1 MLRGRTGTNTQSKAK
16 PKSRASSSTPKAKSR
31 ASSST
36 PQSKQAEKSKQQDPE
51 QGSSDAAAQAEGNSA
66 VIEGKGVL
74 TKLVAA
80 TGGIIWTKALTLKD
94 IGEYIKEG
102 LSHSST
108 LGQLA
113 CHDGTDQTEVM
124 NLVSNLEKET
134 VRLQSVKNLIE
145 TMRKNNIA
153 AKVLTPVFK
162 TDMIQAAQYFDVDTL
177 IDMLKF
183 LCNKLHDSSVPDL
196 VKFTNMN
203 ESPQTDI
210 AINFG
215 DIGQAMHHPNPVLW
229 QRPFLHTQR
238 EFVNKYFDTLRTA
251 RGQSEITDVFH
262 TGIFDLKI
270 FRHCLSHN
278 HIATRM
284 PSIYSTCCSVLA
296 SA

>member
-1 MLRGRTGTNTQSKAK
+1 MLRGRAGTKTKSKNGK
-16 PKSRASSSTPKAKSR
+16 RSSTPKAKAKSR
-31 ASSST
+31 ASSCT
-36 PQSKQAEKSKQQDPE
+36 PKASKQRDPE
-51 QGSSDAAAQAEGNSA
+51 QASPDAAAQGEGNPA
-66 VIEGKGVL
+66 VIEGKLVL
-74 TKLVAA
+74 NKLVAVTA
-80 TGGIIWTKALTLKD
+80 GIVWTKALTLKD
-94 IGEYIKEG
+94 LGEYIKEG

-113 CHDGTDQTEVM
+113 CHDSSSGTDQTEVM
-124 NLVSNLEKET
+124 NLVSDLEKET

-145 TMRKNNIA
+145 TMRKPNIA
-153 AKVLTPVFK
+153 AKALTGNFK
-162 TDMIQAAQYFDVDTL
+162 TEMGQAAQYFDVDTM
-177 IDMLKF
+177 IDILKF

-203 ESPQTDI
+203 ENPLTDTDSV
-210 AINFG
+210 INFG
-215 DIGQAMHHPNPVLW
+215 DIGQAMHHPNPILW
-229 QRPFLHTQR
+229 QRPFLNTQR

-251 RGQSEITDVFH
+251 KGQSDITDVFH
-262 TGIFDLKI
+262 TGFFDLNI